1 MPHICKRNK
10 IYYVFWYENHKHHCK
25 AISPSYKEAEQWSA
39 NLTLRLYARKNGMP
53 VRFFPFK
60 DFVEE
65 YIKEYTNFKAPRT
78 QKKDLSIL
86 NNFFR
91 LLPNIEYTTDFNELI
106 LKQYISLRLK
116 ENVSKA
122 TINRELGTLKNMQ
135 KVAFEKG
142 YLETDISHKTKVL
155 SLKDNIAKYIPTDDE
170 CQFIIDKSTEP
181 LKLALILGLTCGMR
195 VGEICHIELTDIDF
209 NNNIIHIQPKPHLN
223 WQPKN
228 NTSIRDVPIHPQ
240 YKDYLLNR
248 YNMAKQLNSN
258 LLCCYEDD
266 GRPLNEDVVSALI
279 VKLRKRY
286 NIDKRFHFH
295 TLRHKFI
302 TITAN
307 SGIPMIQIKNIV
319 GHSNTKITE
328 SVYYHST
335 NQKNIEA
342 IATVNMPVKLN
353 K

>member
-10 IYYVFWYENHKHHCK
+10 IYYVFWYENKKHHCK
-25 AISPSYKEAEQWSA
+25 AISPSYREAEKWASM
-39 NLTLRLYARKNGMP
+39 LTLRLYSRKNGMP

-60 DFVEE
+60 DFVQE

-91 LLPNIEYTTDFNELI
+91 LLPNIEYTSDFNELI

-116 ENVSKA
+116 ENKAKA
-122 TINRELGTLKNMQ
+122 TINRELGLLKNMQ

-142 YLETDISHKTKVL
+142 YLETNVATKTKT
-155 SLKDNIAKYIPTDDE
+155 LKINTNIPKYLPTDE
-170 CQFIIDKSTEP
+170 EIETIFSKLTEP
-181 LKLALILGLTCGMR
+181 IKTVFILGLTCGVR
-195 VGEICHIELTDIDF
+195 RGEACHIELDDIDF
-209 NNNIIHIQPKPHLN
+209 YNNIIHIKPKPHLN
-223 WQPKN
+223 WYPKN

-240 YKDYLLNR
+240 CKEYLVHRVQIAQKL
-248 YNMAKQLNSN
+248 KSN

-266 GRPLNEDVVSALI
+266 GRPLNEDVVSSMI
-279 VKLRKRY
+279 TKIRKKYKINKKLTL
-286 NIDKRFHFH
+286 H
-295 TLRHKFI
+295 TLRRKFI

-307 SGIPMIQIKNIV
+307 QGVPMIQVKNIV
-319 GHSNTKITE
+319 GHSTIKTTE
-328 SVYYHST
+328 SIYYQSV
-335 NQKNIEA
+335 NEKNVEA
-342 IATVNMPVKLN
+342 ISTVEMPLKID